1 MQETE
6 YDIKFIKLDGKK
18 KKKIEDDGNYS
29 EAVWNRFKERLSET
43 KKKEAVEP
51 QTKRV
56 RSNASE
62 TIQLMKER
70 YENVTEIRLKELKL
84 KKELKSKESE
94 KNEKQTEALIL
105 KGQLQTHLLITLLG
119 KLIKKWHL
127 LWKVW
132 CFLKLFLEIYFVW
145 FSLLLSVH
153 FTSHLKIWFN
163 FYP

>member
-1 MQETE
+1 M
-6 YDIKFIKLDGKK
+6 
-18 KKKIEDDGNYS
+18 
-29 EAVWNRFKERLSET
+29 SET

-105 KGQLQTHLLITLLG
+105 KGQQQTHLLITLLG
-119 KLIKKWHL
+119 KLIEK
-127 LWKVW
+127 
-132 CFLKLFLEIYFVW
+132 
-145 FSLLLSVH
+145 
-153 FTSHLKIWFN
+153 
-163 FYP
+163 